1 MTDAPAL
8 PELVDCPP
16 MRSRML
22 ERSCIRMWTS
32 ARDAAPRPEECRYAC
47 LTCPLGAQRA
57 GVDVA
62 AAVAAASAAV
72 VDRAFG
78 RVCPRCERPTARLIN
93 GRSCISCY
101 NRTREA
107 VKGANAKGTRP
118 KIMDAIHAEALAIAT
133 GDVEPRLVTVERV
146 VSRTEAI
153 GIAAR
158 QAGPGAII
166 GIPPLRLVEPEAA

>member
-1 MTDAPAL
+1 MKARIMEAG
-8 PELVDCPP
+8 
-16 MRSRML
+16 
-22 ERSCIRMWTS
+22 CIRMWRSTQDRS
-32 ARDAAPRPEECRYAC
+32 PQPHEARYAC
-47 LTCPLGAQRA
+47 ITCPLGPQRA
-57 GVDVA
+57 GVGVA
-62 AAVAAASAAV
+62 EAVAAASAAV

-78 RVCPRCERPTARLIN
+78 RVCPRCERLAARLIN

-107 VKGANAKGTRP
+107 VIGANAKGTRP
-118 KIMDAIHAEALAIAT
+118 QIMDVIHAEALAIAVA
-133 GDVEPRLVTVERV
+133 DVAPRLVTVEHV